1 MLLIRKK
8 LDGGYQITAEGN
20 TYLIGSYNLIT
31 SRGIDYPKSRKI
43 GTQLYVCKN
52 SECLGLIVLKDN
64 ISEDTIKLIN
74 ILKKSYNKE
83 IAIISGDNFEYVKN
97 IANKLNIDR
106 YISDMSKEDKVKYLK
121 ALNFEKLKV
130 CFIGSSDDDDA
141 ILKEAYVSV
150 DLGRL
155 EGYDIDIDR
164 IEDFLKIF
172 FLSQHIF
179 KRRLLHTS
187 LSFFI
192 RLISICSYLSGY
204 TDIYFCFSIILL
216 VNIINSIGILEPNKC

>member
-1 MLLIRKK
+1 
-8 LDGGYQITAEGN
+8 
-20 TYLIGSYNLIT
+20 
-31 SRGIDYPKSRKI
+31 
-43 GTQLYVCKN
+43 
-52 SECLGLIVLKDN
+52 
-64 ISEDTIKLIN
+64 
-74 ILKKSYNKE
+74 
-83 IAIISGDNFEYVKN
+83 
-97 IANKLNIDR
+97 
-106 YISDMSKEDKVKYLK
+106 MSKEDKVKYLK